1 MTISPTEHMAYGWV
15 TGAIV
20 GLFNAIFR
28 PSRFVAGRTTAQSG
42 NRLYVLR
49 KLGYLLVVY
58 LTNLALYATPLT
70 LTGFGVDQ
78 TATPPEWFARSA
90 VASFGEPVALW
101 RFLTGFTQNSAFLFV
116 ATVLTL
122 VTFHTGVVLS
132 RNSKGLLRTVH
143 TVVYS
148 TSAYLAGIFTIVWYL
163 STNEAVATTRELVI
177 AAQASFIYFF
187 IDLMGSD
194 LGLPGGRPDP
204 VALSDLSGDG
214 TLLLAL
220 LVIMGF
226 YYLFSLY
233 LGTRINHHTSRFIGL
248 LVVGFVALSPA
259 VYVVGLVVASS
270 GGLL

>member
-1 MTISPTEHMAYGWV
+1 MASGWV
-15 TGAIV
+15 TGTVV
-20 GLFNAIFR
+20 GLINAVFR
-28 PSRFVAGRTTAQSG
+28 PSKFVAGRTTAENGS
-42 NRLYVLR
+42 RLFVLR
-49 KLGYLLVVY
+49 KLGYLLAVY
-58 LTNLALYATPLT
+58 LVNLSLYAAPLT
-70 LTGFGVDQ
+70 LTGFGIDE
-78 TATPPEWFARSA
+78 TATPPEWFAQSA
-90 VASFGEPVALW
+90 AASFSDPVALW
-101 RFLTGFTQNSAFLFV
+101 QFLTGFAQNSAFLLV

-132 RNSKGLLRTVH
+132 RSSKGLLRTVH

-163 STNEAVATTRELVI
+163 STNEGVAATRELVI
-177 AAQASFIYFF
+177 ATQASFIYFF
-187 IDLMGSD
+187 IDLVGSD

-204 VALSDLSGDG
+204 VALSDVSGDG
-214 TLLLAL
+214 TILLAL
-220 LVIMGF
+220 LIVMGI

-259 VYVVGLVVASS
+259 LYVIGLIVASS